1 MLRKKFAKGLGLST
15 SDMISAKN
23 IFKAAS
29 TTGRRRQRQRR
40 HESPTVKHG
49 TSRVASLAAK
59 FGLFRSTRLNRA
71 FKLFEKGHS
80 ICKDYKPVVNKL
92 HRRGPFQDEPCARG
106 IVLATVLIVLIVD
119 LCCFVRSH

>member
-1 MLRKKFAKGLGLST
+1 MAARRKTQLGAATNLMLRKKFAKGLGLST

-23 IFKAAS
+23 IFKATS
-29 TTGRRRQRQRR
+29 TTGRRRQRRRR
-40 HESPTVKHG
+40 HESPTVQHG

-80 ICKDYKPVVNKL
+80 ICKDYKPVAKTSTFC
-92 HRRGPFQDEPCARG
+92 R
-106 IVLATVLIVLIVD
+106 
-119 LCCFVRSH
+119 